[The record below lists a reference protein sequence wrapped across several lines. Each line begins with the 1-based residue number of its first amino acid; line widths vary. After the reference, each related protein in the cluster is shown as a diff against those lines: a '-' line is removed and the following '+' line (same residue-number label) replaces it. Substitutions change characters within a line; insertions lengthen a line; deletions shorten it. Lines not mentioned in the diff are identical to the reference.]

1 MSNRVSVAIIAG
13 LSVICIGL
21 LLNNSQKSEALK
33 LSANS
38 STKSTATAPEEVSG
52 TLAEKIGALG
62 GVSVS
67 SFDQKN
73 FFANEYVTTFRIV
86 QRNNNKDVAY
96 RRLNESRDKV
106 LALLKSHSVDEKEY
120 EFLSSTL
127 QKKWSY
133 VESKRKYMGYEA
145 AQEAMVVFHGKSSAD
160 SLELDLAGFSFID
173 NVRTRARL
181 KDADSLEVLVIQ
193 NACKKASALANEYA
207 HSVGSEVGKVLSVE
221 GSSDVEEMS
230 SSDSV
235 EVQAF
240 VSATLSLENAENGGR
255 PFVRVTQ
262 SENKKFLADK
272 FVISLSLS
280 FEGADK
286 ESLFKQIGQKR
297 SDIAQIARDLGVAES
312 EFNAE
317 SVNQRKKTDWEISY
331 DGQKKPYK
339 VSQRISVNFVSK
351 DAAAAF
357 MDALVGVEN
366 ANVLGAAPVL
376 KNEDS
381 LRVQVTNIAG
391 KKAMARAK
399 AIAEGFGGTLGKVV
413 SVSNMPEYEFG
424 RTMLGGG
431 AKFGNGGLRR
441 TMGKSSFVS
450 EIMNSP
456 SEPSMNIADSV
467 AISVYLDVSA
477 EIK

>member
-38 STKSTATAPEEVSG
+38 STKSTATAPENVSG
-52 TLAEKIGALG
+52 ALAEKVGASS

-67 SFDQKN
+67 SFDHKN
-73 FFANEYVTTFRIV
+73 FFANEYVTAFRIV

-96 RRLNESRDKV
+96 RRLNESRDKI
-106 LALLKSHSVDEKEY
+106 LALLKKHSVDEKEY

-133 VESKRKYMGYEA
+133 IERKRKDLGYEA
-145 AQEAMVVFHGKSSAD
+145 VQEVMVVFHGKPSAD
-160 SLELDLAGFSFID
+160 SLELDLAGFAFVD
-173 NVRTRARL
+173 NVRTSARL

-193 NACKKASALANEYA
+193 NACKKASALADEYA
-207 HSVGSEVGKVLSVE
+207 HSVGSKVGKVLSVA
-221 GSSDVEEMS
+221 GASDVEEMS

-235 EVQAF
+235 AVQAF

-272 FVISLSLS
+272 FVVSLSLS

-317 SVNQRKKTDWEISY
+317 SVNQRKKADWEISR
-331 DGQKKPYK
+331 DGAKNPYR
-339 VSQRISVNFVSK
+339 VSQNISVNFTSK

-357 MDALVGVEN
+357 QEAIVGMEN
-366 ANVLGAAPVL
+366 ANVLSVDPVL

-399 AIAEGFGGTLGKVV
+399 AIAEGFGGTLGKVI
-413 SVSNMPEYEFG
+413 SVSNMPDYEFG
-424 RTMLGGG
+424 SILLGGSG
-431 AKFGNGGLRR
+431 GFNKSGLRR